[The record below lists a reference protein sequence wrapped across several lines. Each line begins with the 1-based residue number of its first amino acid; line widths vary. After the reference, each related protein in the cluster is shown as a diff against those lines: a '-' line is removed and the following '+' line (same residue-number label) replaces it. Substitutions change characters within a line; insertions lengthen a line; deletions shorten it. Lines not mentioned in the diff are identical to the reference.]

1 MFASEEDEPGDPVS
15 DAGPGSSPRAAPQVR
30 LLTPEER
37 GAQAEAFSR
46 EADREQFWDTVR
58 TLGECLMWCVV
69 GLALMSWSV
78 ATTNAV
84 WAPVLFWGGLAL
96 GNGGVL
102 IALVGAYARLGER
115 NG

>member
-1 MFASEEDEPGDPVS
+1 ML
-15 DAGPGSSPRAAPQVR
+15 

-46 EADREQFWDTVR
+46 EADREDFWDTVR

-69 GLALMSWSV
+69 GLALMSWAV
-78 ATTNAV
+78 ATTNEV
-84 WAPVLFWGGLAL
+84 WAPVLFWGGLAV

-102 IALVGAYARLGER
+102 ISLVGAYARSGER

>member
-1 MFASEEDEPGDPVS
+1 MFVPEEDVPGNPTS
-15 DAGPGSSPRAAPQVR
+15 DAGPERPPRATPKVR

-46 EADREQFWDTVR
+46 EADREDFWDTVR
-58 TLGECLMWCVV
+58 TLGECFLWCVV

-78 ATTNAV
+78 ATTNEV
-84 WAPVLFWGGLAL
+84 WAPVLFWGGLAT

-102 IALVGAYARLGER
+102 IALVGAYARTGER